1 MRYELFISL
10 RQIRARK
17 FQTILSVGAIALAVM
32 VLTVS
37 QALMVGFTGELYG
50 TTVNKL
56 PHVSVSPQQGED
68 YIYLYRTLIDEIG
81 KIEGVSSVSPFLTG
95 KASFR
100 FKTNSLNAELKGV
113 LPSQENNISAIEA
126 DMVEGDFRELEYSR
140 STIVIGSKLAD
151 KLDVNLGD
159 FVDVSFPNANPL
171 SLRVVGIFHTGSP
184 LDESLTYT
192 SLDTAQ
198 EFYNVPDVINGL
210 SVRLEDFNRDRE
222 VAAEI
227 EKTGYKVRGWT
238 ETNPEILRT
247 IAIESTSNNV
257 VLGLIVVIASFGVVS
272 TLNLSV
278 IGATSQIG
286 MLRAM
291 GATISSIRTIFIL
304 QSGILGLLGA
314 LIGTL
319 TGVAISLVIGQYEM
333 PAASSELYGG
343 LTTIPIIVRIG
354 DILVII
360 IAVFLLNLI
369 AGIYPAQQ
377 AAKLDPVKA
386 ISSK

>member
-1 MRYELFISL
+1 MRYELFIAL
-10 RQIRARK
+10 RQIWARK
-17 FQTILSVGAIALAVM
+17 VQTLLSVGAIALAVM

-37 QALMVGFTGELYG
+37 QAVMVGFTGELYN

-56 PHVSVSPQQGED
+56 PHVSVSPEEGED
-68 YIYLYRTLIDEIG
+68 YIYLYRTLIEDIS
-81 KIEGVSSVSPFLTG
+81 KIEGVTAISPFLAG

-113 LPSQENNISAIEA
+113 IPLEENEISSIES
-126 DMVEGDFRELEYSR
+126 DMVEGDFRELEFSR
-140 STIVIGSKLAD
+140 NTVVIGSKLAD
-151 KLDVNLGD
+151 KLEVNLGES
-159 FVDVSFPNANPL
+159 VDVSFPNAKSL
-171 SLRVVGIFHTGSP
+171 SLRVVGIFHTGSS

-198 EFYNVPDVINGL
+198 EFYDVPDVINGI
-210 SVRLEDFNRDRE
+210 SVRLADFNRDRE

-227 EKTGYKVRGWT
+227 RKTGYKVKGWT
-238 ETNPEILRT
+238 ESNPEILRT

-257 VLGLIVVIASFGVVS
+257 TLGLIVVIASFGVIS

-278 IGATSQIG
+278 ISATSQIG

-291 GATISSIRTIFIL
+291 GARVSSIRKIFIL

-314 LIGTL
+314 LGGTL
-319 TGVAISLVIGQYEM
+319 TGVAISLAIGQYEI
-333 PAASSELYGG
+333 PGASSELYGG
-343 LTTIPIIVRIG
+343 LTTIPIVVRIG
-354 DILVII
+354 DILLII
-360 IAVFLLNLI
+360 LAVFLLNLI

>member
-1 MRYELFISL
+1 MRYELFIAI

-17 FQTILSVGAIALAVM
+17 FQTLLSVGAIALAVM

-37 QALMVGFTGELYG
+37 QALMVGFTGELYN

-56 PHVSVSPQQGED
+56 PHVSVSPQEGED
-68 YIYLYRTLIDEIG
+68 YIYLYRTIIEETS
-81 KIEGVSSVSPFLTG
+81 KIKGVTAVSPFLTG

-100 FKTNSLNAELKGV
+100 FKTNSRNAELKGV
-113 LPSQENNISAIEA
+113 IPLQENKISSIES
-126 DMVEGDFRELEYSR
+126 DMVEGYFRELELSR
-140 STIVIGSKLAD
+140 NTVVIGSKLAD
-151 KLDVNLGD
+151 KLEVSLVDS
-159 FVDVSFPNANPL
+159 VDVSFPNSNPL

-184 LDESLTYT
+184 LDESFTYT

-198 EFYNVPDVINGL
+198 EFYNVPDVINGI
-210 SVRLEDFNRDRE
+210 SVRLDNFNRDRE

-227 EKTGYKVRGWT
+227 KKTGYKAKGWT
-238 ETNPEILRT
+238 ETNPAILRT
-247 IAIESTSNNV
+247 IAVESTSNNV

-291 GATISSIRTIFIL
+291 GATVSSIRTIFIL
-304 QSGILGLLGA
+304 QSGILGMLGA
-314 LIGTL
+314 LVGTL
-319 TGVAISLVIGQYEM
+319 TGIAISLAIGQYEL

-343 LTTIPIIVRIG
+343 ITTIPIVVRAG

-386 ISSK
+386 ISSR

>member
-1 MRYELFISL
+1 MRYELFFAI

-17 FQTILSVGAIALAVM
+17 FQTLLSVGAIALAVM

-37 QALMVGFTGELYG
+37 QAFMVGFTQELYD
-50 TTVNKL
+50 TSVNKL
-56 PHVSVSPQQGED
+56 SHVSVSPQEGKD
-68 YIYLYRTLIDEIG
+68 YIYLYRSLVEEIS
-81 KIEGVSSVSPFLTG
+81 KIEGVTTVSPFLTG

-100 FKTNSLNAELKGV
+100 FKTNSSNAELKGIF
-113 LPSQENNISAIEA
+113 PEQEKEISSIEA
-126 DMVEGDFRELEYSR
+126 DMVKGDFRELEFSR
-140 STIVIGSKLAD
+140 NSIVIGSKLAE
-151 KLDVNLGD
+151 KLGVNPGD
-159 FVDVSFPNANPL
+159 SVDVSFPNANPL

-198 EFYNVPDVINGL
+198 EFYDVQDVVNGI
-210 SVRLEDFNRDRE
+210 SVRLNDYNRDRE

-227 EKTGYKVRGWT
+227 KKTGYKAKGWT
-238 ETNPEILRT
+238 ESNPEILRT
-247 IAIESTSNNV
+247 IAIESTSNNI

-286 MLRAM
+286 ILRAM
-291 GATISSIRTIFIL
+291 GATVSSIRTIFIL

-314 LIGTL
+314 LAGTL
-319 TGVAISLVIGQYEM
+319 SGVAISLALGQYEY
-333 PAASSELYGG
+333 PASSGLYGG
-343 LTTIPIIVRIG
+343 ISTIPVIVRAG
-354 DILVII
+354 DILII
-360 IAVFLLNLI
+360 VSAVFLLNLI

-377 AAKLDPVKA
+377 AAKLDPVKS
-386 ISSK
+386 ISTR

>member
-37 QALMVGFTGELYG
+37 QALMVGFTGELYN

-56 PHVSVSPQQGED
+56 PHVSVSPQEGED
-68 YIYLYRTLIDEIG
+68 HIYLYRTLIDEIG
-81 KIEGVSSVSPFLTG
+81 KIKGVSAVSPFLTG
-95 KASFR
+95 KASFM

-140 STIVIGSKLAD
+140 NTIVIGSKLAD
-151 KLDVNLGD
+151 KLEVNLGD
-159 FVDVSFPNANPL
+159 FVDVSFPNANSL

-222 VAAEI
+222 IADEI
-227 EKTGYKVRGWT
+227 EKTGYKARGWT

-286 MLRAM
+286 MLRAI